1 MWLDFFPNLH
11 MGLLIYAF
19 ICIAF
24 PPNLFPDLPVP
35 GAECN
40 EVHGYL
46 KSEMV
51 WANTVLW
58 LVVFSHDVVECDVP
72 DLLFMLNRFGMTF
85 FTYVRAIR
93 AWLSLQRG
101 LFLSEYFGFTFRACL
116 SRRGLMFKGF
126 RYVVTVII
134 FFFLL
139 EIFFI
144 KTSKFCFIPGTECNE
159 VHGYLKS
166 EMMWTN
172 TVLWLVIFLHDI
184 VECDGPICILY

>member
-1 MWLDFFPNLH
+1 MFLLVLFGIPF
-11 MGLLIYAF
+11 GLSIVYRVTWY
-19 ICIAF
+19 
-24 PPNLFPDLPVP
+24 LPGTECNVVP
-35 GAECN
+35 GAEYEIRSAWLSEEWN
-40 EVHGYL
+40 VVNKYGSLIGYIFTWHCGMRC
-46 KSEMV
+46 SGFAFYVEPV
-51 WANTVLW
+51 WY
-58 LVVFSHDVVECDVP
+58 D
-72 DLLFMLNRFGMTF
+72 F

-126 RYVVTVII
+126 RYVVTVM

-144 KTSKFCFIPGTECNE
+144 QTSKFCFIPGTECNE